1 MNILVIGAGIFG
13 SVTALVLSEN
23 THNSVTLIEET
34 DDILNKASKHNHN
47 RLHLGFHYPRSIET
61 ARQSVTGLVSFFI
74 NFKEAI
80 NNIFPKYYLVERT
93 GKTTAEEFII
103 FCDEMNLFYKE
114 EWPDISLNKDNIS
127 LSLLT
132 EEPGFDFTIIKNIIK
147 EKLNKSK
154 VKVIFNKSITNK
166 SDCLNYDVII
176 NCTYANINNV
186 NNIFNISPLNLKHQ
200 DVFIPIIKLDI
211 KRIGLTIM
219 DGPFCSVMPFG
230 FNRDQYLLYHVKHS
244 VLDQQI
250 GFDYTHK
257 DSSLN
262 YGTILNESLKYYTFL
277 NKAEYVDYYRT
288 VRVLP
293 INDND
298 ERVTDFTVNSV
309 DNKKII
315 TILSGKVS
323 TCWDTAYQIKKLLQ

>member
-23 THNSVTLIEET
+23 LHNNVTLIEET
-34 DDILNKASKHNHN
+34 DDILTKASKHNHN
-47 RLHLGFHYPRSIET
+47 RLHLGFHYPRSIAT

-80 NNIFPKYYLVERT
+80 NNTFPKYYLIERT
-93 GKTTAEEFII
+93 GKTSAEEFIE
-103 FCDEMNLFYKE
+103 FCDEMNLCYKE

-132 EEPGFDFTIIKNIIK
+132 EEPGFDYNIIK
-147 EKLNKSK
+147 SIIKQKLYKSK
-154 VKVIFNKSITNK
+154 VKLIFNKSIVNK
-166 SDCLNYDVII
+166 SDCSGYDVII
-176 NCTYANINNV
+176 NCTYANINNI
-186 NNIFNISPLNLKHQ
+186 NNIFNIKPKNLKHQ
-200 DVFIPIIKLDI
+200 DVYIPIIKMDI
-211 KRIGLTIM
+211 KRMGLTIM

-230 FNRDQYLLYHVKHS
+230 FNKDQYLLYHVKHS
-244 VLDQQI
+244 VLDQQV
-250 GFDYTHK
+250 GFDYNHK
-257 DSSLN
+257 NNSTKYD
-262 YGTILNESLKYYTFL
+262 TILHESLKYYTFL

-288 VRVLP
+288 TRVLP

-298 ERVTDFTVNSV
+298 ERITDFTINSV

-315 TILSGKVS
+315 TIMSGKVS
-323 TCWDTAYQIKKLLQ
+323 TCWDTAYQIKKVLQ